1 MLTRVLVLA
10 LAGLSLQAGTPVRAE
25 SSERPPSCVATLDPD
40 ALIAEA
46 LGPGAGRIESVSGV
60 GPPELFGAPPNPD
73 PATVAD
79 RFHFAIE
86 VRVEP
91 GAAESEAWRGRLC
104 DAIERSLRK
113 SCSEVERINRVVACH
128 FATTGDGLRG
138 TVDVLPDPPAE
149 PGHRVILVAS
159 QW

>member
-1 MLTRVLVLA
+1 MLEATLILA
-10 LAGLSLQAGTPVRAE
+10 LAGLSLQADAPERAE
-25 SSERPPSCVATLDPD
+25 SSERPPTCVASLDPE
-40 ALIAEA
+40 ALVAEA
-46 LGPGAGRIESVSGV
+46 LKPGAKRIESVSGV
-60 GPPELFGAPPNPD
+60 GPPGLLGAPPNPD
-73 PATVAD
+73 PAAVSD

-91 GAAESEAWRGRLC
+91 GAGDSEAWRGRLC

-113 SCSEVERINRVVACH
+113 SCSEVERVDRVLACH
-128 FATTGDGLRG
+128 FTTTEGGLRG